1 MSFGSERVRSFL
13 FAPPSRTSSFCVS
26 EVGIWPTSDN
36 NWKIVT
42 GDLLQHADDGRSGP
56 ILSIQ
61 STMCGILTI
70 IGQDPGND
78 AVLSM
83 RETMQHR
90 GPDGAGYW
98 RATNIVMAHRRLAV
112 IDTSDQGLQ
121 PMHSSDGKHVLVY
134 NGELY
139 NDNQL
144 REAIGKSSDSFRSSC
159 DSETLIELLACSGMQ
174 AIDALRGMFAF
185 IWADLEG
192 RKLYACRDPFGI
204 KPLYWARTGQSITLA
219 SEIPAILAHPEF
231 SVRPDPVGMSAYLST
246 ARVELDDLTMFEGVK
261 VVRPGE
267 ILVFDL
273 DRPLVEPA
281 RLYMAPVSD
290 RSEASVVELRH
301 TIEHSVLAHLRT
313 DVPICSLLSG
323 GLDSAIIA
331 GTASGALP
339 GLRTYCAGAESEGGD
354 PEYAREVAAALGTQH
369 SEIIVDRTTFL
380 SMWREMVGRQ
390 GVPMCTPNEVAIRLI
405 ARKLRSDGC
414 IVALTGEGADELFAG
429 YELPLRL
436 ATEHIASGNPNPGR
450 FQLVSN
456 AWMPPEMK
464 SSILMPSLWRL
475 LAGDEEVIGT
485 FEHMFKTVAAD
496 AHNDLEAHLRFQ
508 RKVNLTGLLRRLDS
522 ATMMESVES
531 RTPFAD
537 REVLA
542 VAQSIPT
549 SRLYDPDIEQLSM
562 RTKRALREAFAPRV
576 SKRVIHREKASFPLP
591 FQSWVGEAAVVLRES
606 SFAKQIFTPAAIHAV
621 ANDPVQLWNLAWPMI
636 NLAIWGDKWWGSS
649 KATLDQF
656 MDVKPKTGGLVLG

>member
-1 MSFGSERVRSFL
+1 
-13 FAPPSRTSSFCVS
+13 
-26 EVGIWPTSDN
+26 
-36 NWKIVT
+36 
-42 GDLLQHADDGRSGP
+42 
-56 ILSIQ
+56 
-61 STMCGILTI
+61 MCGLLTI
-70 IGQDPGND
+70 IGKDPGDD
-78 AVLSM
+78 AVLRM
-83 RETMQHR
+83 RETMHHR
-90 GPDGAGYW
+90 GPDGFGYW

-112 IDTSDQGLQ
+112 IDTSDHGLQ
-121 PMHSSDGKHVLVY
+121 PMHSADGKHVLVY

-144 REAIGKSSDSFRSSC
+144 REATGRAPDQFRSSC
-159 DSETLIELLACSGMQ
+159 DSETLIELLACSGAQ
-174 AIDALRGMFAF
+174 AIEALRGMFAF
-185 IWADLEG
+185 VWADLENK
-192 RKLYACRDPFGI
+192 KLYACRDAFGI

-231 SVRPDPVGMSAYLST
+231 AIRPDPVGISAYLTT
-246 ARVELDDLTMFEGVK
+246 ARVELDDRTMFEGVK

-267 ILVFDL
+267 ILIFDL
-273 DRPLVEPA
+273 DHPLTEPV
-281 RLYMAPVSD
+281 RTMIRPVSA

-331 GTASGALP
+331 GTAANALP
-339 GLRTYCAGAESEGGD
+339 GLRTYCAGAEAEGGD
-354 PEYAREVAAALGTQH
+354 PEYAREVAKELGTQH
-369 SEIIVDRTTFL
+369 SEIIVDRPTFL

-390 GVPMCTPNEVAIRLI
+390 GLPMCTPNEVAIRLI

-429 YELPLRL
+429 YELPLRM

-450 FQLVSN
+450 FQLLSN
-456 AWMPPEMK
+456 AWMTPEMK
-464 SSILMPSLWRL
+464 SSILIPSLWRL
-475 LAGDEEVIGT
+475 LADDEELVGT
-485 FEHMFKTVAAD
+485 FERMFESAAGD
-496 AHNDLEAHLRFQ
+496 AQNDLDAHLRFQ

-549 SRLYDPDIEQLSM
+549 ARLYDPDTQPLAM
-562 RTKRALREAFAPRV
+562 RTKRALREAFAQRV
-576 SKRVIHREKASFPLP
+576 SERVMRREKASFPLP

-621 ANDPVQLWNLAWPMI
+621 ASDPTQLWNLAWPML
-636 NLAIWGDKWWGSS
+636 NLAIWGDRWWGSS
-649 KATLDQF
+649 YATIDQF
-656 MDVKPKTGGLVLG
+656 MDVKPKAGGLVLG